1 MDILESFIKL
11 LDEEDE
17 RVDIKDLFNNKEEIT
32 RWEKLVSVFTSINI
46 DNVPTNLKEVYDTYK
61 LDREEQITILAYV
74 KFLEIMVIG
83 AEQAK
88 GLKKADKEDTTTEVS
103 ETVPENVWL
112 DQRTYITHQQR

>member
-88 GLKKADKEDTTTEVS
+88 GLKKAVKEDTTEVS
-103 ETVPENVWL
+103 ETVPE
-112 DQRTYITHQQR
+112 RMYG